1 MSLAVM
7 LPMERLVAFMVIF
20 FVFLYWAR
28 LLDAIVGQIWRLKW
42 VIVVLFLVDWWVV
55 GLDLA
60 VSVTLRLVLLAG
72 AFTLFFATT
81 TSAELRM
88 ALEWLRIPYR
98 YAFSLSLA
106 LQSVGMLDDEW
117 RAIKEAQR
125 SRGAWSSP
133 SGWRRTL
140 EQMRDLVAL
149 TVPTIVVTARR
160 AWAVTEAAY
169 ARGFNSPKRRAY
181 HQLAM
186 RGLDWLLLT
195 GTAVIS
201 GLLLFWR

>member
-1 MSLAVM
+1 M
-7 LPMERLVAFMVIF
+7 LPVERLVAFMAIF
-20 FVFLYWAR
+20 FVFLCWAL

-42 VIVVLFLVDWWVV
+42 VIVVLFLVDWWAV

-60 VSVTLRLVLLAG
+60 VTVTLRLILLAG

-106 LQSVGMLDDEW
+106 LQSVGVLEDEW

-149 TVPTIVVTARR
+149 TVPTVVVTARR

-169 ARGFNSPKRRAY
+169 ARGFNSPNRRSY

-195 GTAVIS
+195 GTSVIG